1 MLSSNPIWKHTK
13 KAPKMVTP
21 SSLPLLSL
29 LTFLELIAGSDPTSA
44 DTYTPEPQPPRTPST
59 PLALTAYS
67 THKHTQ
73 LRVFLF
79 FFFASVLLSQPPPQ
93 TGNLSFHSSSS
104 SFSGPLIP
112 SFSLSSSLHSLLL
125 FLSYVPLFQF
135 AFSSS
140 HSSLTC
146 RCAPPCFNGALI
158 A

>member
-59 PLALTAYS
+59 PLALTAHS

-79 FFFASVLLSQPPPQ
+79 FFFCLCPPQ
-93 TGNLSFHSSSS
+93 PAASSDRKPQFPLLLLLLLWASHSFFLSLF
-104 SFSGPLIP
+104 IP
-112 SFSLSSSLHSLLL
+112 PFFAFVSLLRSPL
-125 FLSYVPLFQF
+125 SVCFFFFSFLSHLPLCP
-135 AFSSS
+135 
-140 HSSLTC
+140 SL
-146 RCAPPCFNGALI
+146 F
-158 A
+158 